1 MDEVVVDSRRGR
13 ARELTERVT
22 SPDFVGRERE
32 LAGLGAAL
40 ERAADRR
47 PAVVL
52 VAGESGVGK
61 TRLVSEL
68 GARARQ
74 QGARVLTGDC
84 VDLGDGELAYAP
96 IVGALRGLS
105 PDELG
110 GGAAGLAPL
119 LPQLDAPEAGHESAL
134 SQGRVFEL
142 LLGLLGRLG
151 ESQPLVLVFE
161 DVHWADRSS
170 RDFLSFFVRNA
181 RHQRVLL
188 LATYRTDE
196 LHRRHPLRALVAE
209 AERAPIVERVAV
221 ERFTREEMVAQ
232 LTGILGR
239 RPEARLVDELFA
251 RAEGNP
257 FFTEEL
263 AAAAGRERVPANL
276 ADALMLRVEALS
288 SPAQAALR
296 LAAVAGP
303 RVSHGLLERAAGIGP
318 DELVGGLREAVAH
331 NVIVIEPETGAY
343 GFRHALMREAL
354 ADDLLPGERGPLHAA
369 LARALEADPGLSVSP
384 SGVTAELAFHW
395 FAAHNLPAAFSASAL
410 AGAEATGLAAF
421 AEANAHYERAIE
433 LWDSVPEDVRAAGAS
448 LVDLIRSA
456 AEAAH
461 LAGED
466 DRAAALARR
475 ALTLVDADADPMT
488 AALIN
493 ERLGRYLW
501 VSGNSL
507 DGLES
512 CRAAVALLPH
522 DGDPAGRARVLASEG
537 HLLMLLGRGVE
548 AMAVCEPAL
557 AIARAAGAR
566 REEGSI
572 LATMCAATSFAGA
585 LDAGIEYGQ
594 EALRIA
600 EDRRDAEEVAR
611 AYVNLGETLDRAGR
625 VAEAAKLASDGEV
638 VAIEQGISAI
648 AALLASDEAVRLL
661 RLGRWDDADLAVTRA
676 LDVAVGGVH
685 AAAALTGR
693 GLLDVL
699 RGRFDDVADAVEE
712 AQRAQENALGSMWT
726 GPVTIVAAELALW
739 RGDAVAARD
748 EVAAMLDGV
757 DPADE
762 DPFYLTPVYAVGAR
776 AGGDLAVAARATG
789 DAEGE
794 RAACALADAFVQSAH
809 HVVRPE
815 AFPAGRCPP
824 ESRLNVGMAEAE
836 RARARGSGGVAAWSE
851 LVEGWDAFGM
861 PYAAAYARWRLAE
874 ALLAE
879 GGARGDAQSALAAA
893 HAVAVRLRARP
904 LAAELEALARRA
916 RLSLET
922 GAEPVVSDGDGAA
935 ERVGLTAREL
945 EVLRLVAK
953 GETNRSIGRALYIS
967 EKTVSVHISRIL
979 AKLDARGRVE
989 AAGLALRLGLLDE
1002 EEAEA
1007 VPEG

>member
-1 MDEVVVDSRRGR
+1 M
-13 ARELTERVT
+13 
-22 SPDFVGRERE
+22 GRERE
-32 LAGLGAAL
+32 LAGVGAAL

-47 PAVVL
+47 PAVAL

-68 GARARQ
+68 AARARE

-96 IVGALRGLS
+96 IVSALRGLS
-105 PDELG
+105 ADELG

-119 LPQLDAPEAGHESAL
+119 LPQLDVPESGHESAL

-142 LLGLLGRLG
+142 LLGLLGRLA
-151 ESQPLVLVFE
+151 EAQPLVLVFE

-188 LATYRTDE
+188 VATYRTDE

-209 AERAPIVERVAV
+209 AERAPIVERVAL

-263 AAAAGRERVPANL
+263 AAAATGERVPANL

-288 SPAQAALR
+288 PSAQAVLR

-303 RVSHGLLERAAGIGP
+303 RVSHGLLERAAGVAP
-318 DELVGGLREAVAH
+318 DELVAGLREAVAH
-331 NVIVIEPETGAY
+331 NIVVTEPETVAY

-354 ADDLLPGERGPLHAA
+354 ADDLLPGERGPLHAS

-384 SGVTAELAFHW
+384 SGVTAELAYHW
-395 FAAHNLPAAFSASAL
+395 FAAHNLPAAFSASAQ
-410 AGAEATGLAAF
+410 AGAEALRLAAF

-433 LWDSVPEDVRAAGAS
+433 LWDGVPEDVRAAGPS
-448 LVDLIRSA
+448 LVDLIGSA

-466 DRAAALARR
+466 DRAAALVRR

-488 AALIN
+488 AALLT

-501 VSGNSL
+501 ISGNSL
-507 DGLES
+507 AGLES
-512 CRAAVALLPH
+512 CRAAVALLPQ

-548 AMAVCEPAL
+548 ALELCVPAL
-557 AIARAAGAR
+557 EIARAAGAR

-572 LATMCAATSFAGA
+572 LATMCAATSFAGG
-585 LDAGIEYGQ
+585 LDAGIEHGQ
-594 EALRIA
+594 EALHIA
-600 EDRRDAEEVAR
+600 LERTDVEEIGR
-611 AYVNLGETLDRAGR
+611 AYVNLGETLDWAGL
-625 VAEAAKLASDGEV
+625 VDEAAEMAGEGLLNAV
-638 VAIEQGISAI
+638 EQGFGAL
-648 AALLASDEAVRLL
+648 AALLGSDRALRLL
-661 RLGRWDDADLAVTRA
+661 RLGRWDEADAA
-676 LDVAVGGVH
+676 LSAAMDAAVGGVH
-685 AAAALTGR
+685 MAAALAGR
-693 GLLDVL
+693 ALLDTL
-699 RGRFDDVADAVEE
+699 RGRFDEVPDTIEE
-712 AQRAQENALGSMWT
+712 AARSQENALGSMWT
-726 GPVTIVAAELALW
+726 GPVAIVRGELALW
-739 RGDAVAARD
+739 RGRPGDARD
-748 EVAAMLDGV
+748 AIAAMLDSV

-762 DPFYLTPVYAVGAR
+762 DAFYLAPVYAVGAR
-776 AGGDLAVAARATG
+776 AAADLAVGARATG
-789 DAEGE
+789 DAEVE
-794 RAACALADAFVQSAH
+794 RAACELAATLSERAQH
-809 HVVRPE
+809 IVRPE

-824 ESRLNVGMAEAE
+824 ESLLHAAVTEAE
-836 RARARGSGGVAAWSE
+836 RARADGSGAAAAWSG
-851 LVEGWDAFGM
+851 VVASWDAFGM

-874 ALLAE
+874 AILAE
-879 GGARGDAQSALAAA
+879 GGARADAQSALAAA

-904 LAAELEALARRA
+904 LATELEALARRA
-916 RLSLET
+916 RLSLESD
-922 GAEPVVSDGDGAA
+922 AEPPVVSDGDGAA

-953 GETNRSIGRALYIS
+953 GETNRSIGQALYIS

-989 AAGLALRLGLLDE
+989 AAGLALRLGLLQ

-1007 VPEG
+1007 VGEG

>member
-1 MDEVVVDSRRGR
+1 M
-13 ARELTERVT
+13 
-22 SPDFVGRERE
+22 GREHE

-68 GARARQ
+68 SARARE

-96 IVGALRGLS
+96 IVSALRGLS

-119 LPQLDAPEAGHESAL
+119 LPQIDAPETDNESAL

-151 ESQPLVLVFE
+151 DAQPLVLVFE

-170 RDFLSFFVRNA
+170 RDFLAFFVRNA

-188 LATYRTDE
+188 VATYRTDE

-209 AERAPIVERVAV
+209 AERAPIVERVAL

-263 AAAAGRERVPANL
+263 AAAAAGERLPANL

-288 SPAQAALR
+288 PPAQAALR

-354 ADDLLPGERGPLHAA
+354 ADDLLPGERGPLHTA
-369 LARALEADPGLSVSP
+369 LARALEADPELSVSP
-384 SGVTAELAFHW
+384 SGVTAELAYHW
-395 FAAHNLPAAFSASAL
+395 FAAHNLPAAFSASAQ
-410 AGAEATGLAAF
+410 AGDDAMRLAAF
-421 AEANAHYERAIE
+421 AESNAHYERAIE
-433 LWDSVPEDVRAAGAS
+433 LWDGVPEDVRAAGPS
-448 LVDLIRSA
+448 LVELIRSA

-488 AALIN
+488 AALVT

-507 DGLES
+507 EGLES
-512 CRAAVALLPH
+512 CRAAVTLLPH

-537 HLLMLLGRGVE
+537 HLLMLLGRGIE
-548 AMAVCEPAL
+548 ALAVCEPAL
-557 AIARAAGAR
+557 AIARAVGAH

-572 LATMCAATSFAGA
+572 LSTMCAATSFAGG

-600 EDRRDAEEVAR
+600 KERRDAEEVAR
-611 AYVNLGETLDRAGR
+611 AHVNLGETLDRAGR
-625 VAEAAKLASDGEV
+625 IAEAAKLAGDGEV
-638 VAIEQGISAI
+638 VAIEQGISPI

-661 RLGRWDDADLAVTRA
+661 RLGRWDDADLAVARA

-685 AAAALTGR
+685 AAAALAGR

-699 RGRFDDVADAVEE
+699 RGRFDDVADTVEE

-726 GPVTIVAAELALW
+726 GPVAIVAAELALW
-739 RGDAVAARD
+739 RGDPVAAR
-748 EVAAMLDGV
+748 EAVAAMLAGV

-776 AGGDLAVAARATG
+776 AGADLAVAARATG
-789 DAEGE
+789 NAEAE
-794 RAACALADAFVQSAH
+794 RAACALADAFVDRAR

-815 AFPAGRCPP
+815 AFPAGHCPP
-824 ESRLNVGMAEAE
+824 ESVLHLAVADAE
-836 RARARGSGGVAAWSE
+836 RARARGSGAATAWSD
-851 LVEGWDAFGM
+851 LVRGWDAFGM

-879 GGARGDAQSALAAA
+879 GGARADAQSALAAA

-922 GAEPVVSDGDGAA
+922 NAEPAVASSGDGAA

-953 GETNRSIGRALYIS
+953 GETNRSIGQALYIS

-1007 VPEG
+1007 FPKG

>member
-1 MDEVVVDSRRGR
+1 M
-13 ARELTERVT
+13 
-22 SPDFVGRERE
+22 GRERE

-68 GARARQ
+68 GARARE

-96 IVGALRGLS
+96 IVSALRGLS

-209 AERAPIVERVAV
+209 AERAPIVERVAL

-263 AAAAGRERVPANL
+263 AAAAAGERVPANL

-288 SPAQAALR
+288 APAQAVLR

-303 RVSHGLLERAAGIGP
+303 RVSHGLLERAAEIGP
-318 DELVGGLREAVAH
+318 DELVAGLREAVAH

-354 ADDLLPGERGPLHAA
+354 ADDLLPGERGTLHTA

-384 SGVTAELAFHW
+384 SGATAELAFHW
-395 FAAHNLPAAFSASAL
+395 FAAHNLPAAFTASAL
-410 AGAEATGLAAF
+410 AGAEALRLAAF

-433 LWDSVPEDVRAAGAS
+433 LWDGVPEDVRASGPS
-448 LVDLIRSA
+448 LVELIRSA

-466 DRAAALARR
+466 DRAAALSRR
-475 ALTLVDADADPMT
+475 ALTLVDAGADPMT
-488 AALIN
+488 AALVT

-507 DGLES
+507 EGLES
-512 CRAAVALLPH
+512 CRAAVALLP
-522 DGDPAGRARVLASEG
+522 DEGDPAGRARVLASEG
-537 HLLMLLGRGVE
+537 HLLMLLGRGIE
-548 AMAVCEPAL
+548 ALAVCEPAL

-600 EDRRDAEEVAR
+600 EERGDAEEVAR

-625 VAEAAKLASDGEV
+625 LADAAKLAGDGEV
-638 VAIEQGISAI
+638 VAIEQGISPI
-648 AALLASDEAVRLL
+648 GALLASDAAVRLL
-661 RLGRWDDADLAVTRA
+661 RLGRWDDADLAVARA
-676 LDVAVGGVH
+676 LDAAVGGVH
-685 AAAALTGR
+685 AAAALAGR

-699 RGRFDDVADAVEE
+699 RGRFDDVADTVEE
-712 AQRAQENALGSMWT
+712 ARRAQENALGSMWT

-739 RGDAVAARD
+739 RGDPLAACD
-748 EVAAMLDGV
+748 EVAAMLTGV

-762 DPFYLTPVYAVGAR
+762 DPFYLIPVYAVGAR
-776 AGGDLAVAARATG
+776 ACADLAVAARATG
-789 DAEGE
+789 DAEAE
-794 RAACALADAFVQSAH
+794 RAACALADAYVERAR
-809 HVVRPE
+809 HVARPD
-815 AFPAGRCPP
+815 AFPAGHCPP
-824 ESRLNVGMAEAE
+824 ESVLTLRVAEAE
-836 RARARGSGGVAAWSE
+836 QARARGSGGTAAWSNLGE
-851 LVEGWDAFGM
+851 DWDAFGM

-879 GGARGDAQSALAAA
+879 GGARADAQSALAAA

-904 LAAELEALARRA
+904 LGAELEALARRA
-916 RLSLET
+916 RLSLGT
-922 GAEPVVSDGDGAA
+922 AAEPVVSDGDGAA

-953 GETNRSIGRALYIS
+953 GETNRSIGQALYIS

-1002 EEAEA
+1002 EEAET

>member
-1 MDEVVVDSRRGR
+1 M
-13 ARELTERVT
+13 
-22 SPDFVGRERE
+22 GREHE

-68 GARARQ
+68 AARARA

-96 IVGALRGLS
+96 IVSALRGLS

-110 GGAAGLAPL
+110 AGAAGLAPL
-119 LPQLDAPEAGHESAL
+119 LPQLDAPETDNESAL

-151 ESQPLVLVFE
+151 DAQPLMLVFE

-188 LATYRTDE
+188 VATYRTDE

-209 AERAPIVERVAV
+209 AERAPIVERVAL
-221 ERFTREEMVAQ
+221 ERFTRDEMVAQ

-263 AAAAGRERVPANL
+263 AAAAAGERVPANL

-288 SPAQAALR
+288 PSAQGVLR

-303 RVSHGLLERAAGIGP
+303 RVSHGLLEQAAAIGP

-331 NVIVIEPETGAY
+331 NIIVIEPETGAY

-354 ADDLLPGERGPLHAA
+354 ADDLLPGERGPLHTA
-369 LARALEADPGLSVSP
+369 LARALEADPELSVSP
-384 SGVTAELAFHW
+384 SGVTAELAYHW
-395 FAAHNLPAAFSASAL
+395 FAAHNLPAAFSASAQ
-410 AGAEATGLAAF
+410 AGADAMRLAAF
-421 AEANAHYERAIE
+421 AESNAHYERAIE
-433 LWDSVPEDVRAAGAS
+433 LWDGVSEEVRRDGPS

-461 LAGED
+461 LAGEYA
-466 DRAAALARR
+466 RAAALARR

-488 AALIN
+488 AALVG

-501 VSGNSL
+501 ISGQSL
-507 DGLES
+507 EGLEA
-512 CRAAVALLPH
+512 CRAAVARLPA
-522 DGDPAGRARVLASEG
+522 DGDPAARARVLGSEG
-537 HLLMLLGRGVE
+537 HLLLLLGRGPE
-548 AMAVCEPAL
+548 ALALCEPAL
-557 AIARAAGAR
+557 EIARAAGAR

-572 LATMCAATSFAGA
+572 LSTMCAALSYSGA
-585 LDAGIEYGQ
+585 LGAGVEHGQ

-600 EDRRDAEEVAR
+600 AELGDIEELTR
-611 AYVNLGETLDRAGR
+611 AYVNLGETLDWAGR
-625 VAEAAKLASDGEV
+625 IAEAAELAGV
-638 VAIEQGISAI
+638 GAHTAIEQGIGAL
-648 AALLASDEAVRLL
+648 AALLASDQALRLL
-661 RLGRWDDADLAVTRA
+661 RLGRWDEADAALVTA
-676 LDVAVGGVH
+676 MDAMMGGVM
-685 AAAALTGR
+685 AGAALAGR
-693 GLLDVL
+693 ALLDVL
-699 RGRFDDVADAVEE
+699 RGRFDEAFDTVEE
-712 AQRAQENALGSMWT
+712 AERAQENAVGSMWT
-726 GPVTIVAAELALW
+726 GPLAITRAELELW
-739 RGDAVAARD
+739 RGRPAEGRDAI
-748 EVAAMLDGV
+748 AAMLEGV
-757 DPADE
+757 DPGDE
-762 DPFYLTPVYAVGAR
+762 DAFYLTPVLAVGAR
-776 AGGDLAVAARATG
+776 AAADVAVGARATG
-789 DAEGE
+789 DAAGE
-794 RAACALADAFVQSAH
+794 REAGVFCTTLVARAGHL
-809 HVVRPE
+809 VRDE
-815 AFPAGRCPP
+815 AFPEGQCPP
-824 ESRLNVGMAEAE
+824 EALLHVATAGAEH
-836 RARARGSGGVAAWSE
+836 ARALGRGGSAAWRGVADAWQ
-851 LVEGWDAFGM
+851 AFGA
-861 PYAAAYARWRLAE
+861 PYATAYAQWRLAE
-874 ALLAE
+874 AILTE
-879 GGARGDAQSALAAA
+879 GGARADAQAALAAA

-916 RLSLET
+916 RLSLESS
-922 GAEPVVSDGDGAA
+922 AEPVVASDGDGAA

-1002 EEAEA
+1002 ETEA